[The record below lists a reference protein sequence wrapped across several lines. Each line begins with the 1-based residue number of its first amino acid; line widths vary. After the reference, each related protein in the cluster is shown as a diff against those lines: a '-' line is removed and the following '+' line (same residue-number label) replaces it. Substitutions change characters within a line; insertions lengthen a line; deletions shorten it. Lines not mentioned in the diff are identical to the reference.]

1 MLAHLIRQCICQSP
15 LAPKQT
21 LNLINIPPFYFY
33 YYYYYVQIDDTG
45 RLSRD
50 PVLILTGDY
59 KTTGPGHWPLGFKA
73 HTPWHSGCVDG
84 RLLTRE
90 QGCV

>member
-1 MLAHLIRQCICQSP
+1 M
-15 LAPKQT
+15 
-21 LNLINIPPFYFY
+21 
-33 YYYYYVQIDDTG
+33 QIDDTG

-90 QGCV
+90 QYASKGVCSSMIELEITG